1 MKKKQGKAFT
11 IVELVIVIA
20 VIAILAAV
28 LIPTFSTVIK
38 KAKVSADEQA
48 AANMNTALSAYAAES
63 GINGTEDLD
72 KVFSDIYGE
81 SYAKVLQPQSASY
94 GYHFWYN
101 VSTNRVE
108 LALSSALGVNT
119 AQAVSL
125 SLTKSSS
132 VGQFGV
138 RGMVR
143 EGYVLLDTAGSRLA
157 ETVASFEGMAT
168 ASDYSTALENL
179 QSIRSDKY
187 DSEVAQ
193 GFSAAVDKTAFVTD
207 HGVFRG
213 ENATQISFDKGI
225 QTLTGSL
232 FINKEGEI
240 LQETLGGDQVVANVS
255 GEVVLPASV
264 NSVGSNALHFGTDSD
279 AVVVVSS
286 DTDVASV
293 FLANS
298 ADVAISCG
306 GNVYTIRGDEL
317 YCNGEAVEG
326 VSLGYGAPVTAFEI
340 GVQGAE
346 TAGGVYS
353 VALDALSGDI
363 SLYAR
368 NFVSESV
375 NYDSRV
381 TWTLEKAPEGVQISS
396 EGVLSGIS
404 AGEIVVR
411 AEAVSD
417 ASVAASFTVRV
428 GAVTNVSRA
437 EFTGDCL
444 QVVDGQTT
452 KVTLERG
459 KTASFSYNV
468 YVQKNFDDINV
479 DESFVLTSSAENA
492 VVNDEGT
499 ITVTAVGDFVITLE
513 FEKYG
518 ITRTYNFTVEEI
530 VTQFDCIEYGW
541 PNVNIYLYKAGNSNA
556 FDITKL
562 WRFTGEHANYG
573 LNEQDISIEYQVISA
588 KNNLPLSDTIISGV
602 LSYAISEDNM
612 IDFEGRGVVRV
623 NISAVCD
630 GIVLNEITVP
640 LEVVDGYNVTTNN
653 ELTDSSHATSNKIV
667 LNDIELKNY
676 SSSFIVNGSV
686 LYGNGFTL
694 DGTSAS
700 RPAQMRWESLLSV
713 NDAVVDN
720 VKVIGQTFPEITWY
734 GEEYSGYTISLDG
747 DYCELYNSYAYGSRA
762 ALNVGCDAYI
772 GNSVL
777 EGGVLAN
784 AILDCQNI
792 TLEDV
797 TTIQNVDSDAIEGG
811 ITEDNIGVGLGLF
824 VNTSFANSIHI
835 TLKGDLRQYNW
846 LDSELVNKIK
856 DTTYRAAAQ
865 ALLKESEDYLHN
877 IGGTDYV
884 NAGIVFFSEVQDL
897 QSAVIDLRDNKAEFP
912 YSGKTYSKLGFE
924 GTIYSLFNGGSG
936 NKTSLTEKITEQ
948 KRFDSNDFQRTLKS
962 MDTKPTVWLDNSAIE
977 ASYESVIDGNKLSVK
992 LPAGGSFTIDQGNLP
1007 VRGSYFG
1014 ADVTS
1019 LLSLQKPVTASE
1031 SSARKIQFVVELMV
1045 SESYD
1050 ATGTWQST
1058 PITYTYTFVLNSIL
1072 SVVNATYT
1080 VTDGVE
1086 GTDYFYIRKSTCDD
1100 DCYTAAYI
1108 LNGLVITDYDA
1119 VSGKYVSV
1127 DYSNYASLP
1136 EEIVIKSFSG
1146 GAMSNADQYQK
1157 IENSNGK
1164 LLLRSLDASDFKR
1177 DEKMIVELEYTGY
1190 NGNTITIT
1198 RTYQFTGSTPYGQE

>member
-101 VSTNRVE
+101 VSANRVE
-108 LALSSALGVNT
+108 VSLSSALGANT

-168 ASDYSTALENL
+168 ASDYSAALENL

-213 ENATQISFDKGI
+213 ENATQISFDKGV

-264 NSVGSNALHFGTDSD
+264 NSVGSNALHFGTGSN

-298 ADVAISCG
+298 ADVAISCC

-428 GAVTNVSRA
+428 GEINSVAVSLEKDGVKESVAFDETNTFQKTEMTGGEKIAYTFSVTPVTNFADVECSS
-437 EFTGDCL
+437 EY
-444 QVVDGQTT
+444 
-452 KVTLERG
+452 TL
-459 KTASFSYNV
+459 K
-468 YVQKNFDDINV
+468 
-479 DESFVLTSSAENA
+479 
-492 VVNDEGT
+492 
-499 ITVTAVGDFVITLE
+499 
-513 FEKYG
+513 
-518 ITRTYNFTVEEI
+518 
-530 VTQFDCIEYGW
+530 
-541 PNVNIYLYKAGNSNA
+541 
-556 FDITKL
+556 
-562 WRFTGEHANYG
+562 
-573 LNEQDISIEYQVISA
+573 
-588 KNNLPLSDTIISGV
+588 
-602 LSYAISEDNM
+602 
-612 IDFEGRGVVRV
+612 
-623 NISAVCD
+623 
-630 GIVLNEITVP
+630 
-640 LEVVDGYNVTTNN
+640 
-653 ELTDSSHATSNKIV
+653 
-667 LNDIELKNY
+667 
-676 SSSFIVNGSV
+676 
-686 LYGNGFTL
+686 
-694 DGTSAS
+694 
-700 RPAQMRWESLLSV
+700 
-713 NDAVVDN
+713 
-720 VKVIGQTFPEITWY
+720 
-734 GEEYSGYTISLDG
+734 
-747 DYCELYNSYAYGSRA
+747 
-762 ALNVGCDAYI
+762 
-772 GNSVL
+772 VL
-777 EGGVLAN
+777 EGDAQFDGN
-784 AILDCQNI
+784 
-792 TLEDV
+792 TLLLP
-797 TTIQNVDSDAIEGG
+797 AA
-811 ITEDNIGVGLGLF
+811 GLVRAELSF
-824 VNTSFANSIHI
+824 VNYPSVVRYFEF
-835 TLKGDLRQYNW
+835 QC
-846 LDSELVNKIK
+846 
-856 DTTYRAAAQ
+856 AA
-865 ALLKESEDYLHN
+865 KVFDYDES
-877 IGGTDYV
+877 
-884 NAGIVFFSEVQDL
+884 
-897 QSAVIDLRDNKAEFP
+897 AEF
-912 YSGKTYSKLGFE
+912 YRF
-924 GTIYSLFNGGSG
+924 GTVNPVSI
-936 NKTSLTEKITEQ
+936 
-948 KRFDSNDFQRTLKS
+948 
-962 MDTKPTVWLDNSAIE
+962 
-977 ASYESVIDGNKLSVK
+977 SY
-992 LPAGGSFTIDQGNLP
+992 A
-1007 VRGSYFG
+1007 
-1014 ADVTS
+1014 
-1019 LLSLQKPVTASE
+1019 
-1031 SSARKIQFVVELMV
+1031 
-1045 SESYD
+1045 
-1050 ATGTWQST
+1050 
-1058 PITYTYTFVLNSIL
+1058 
-1072 SVVNATYT
+1072 
-1080 VTDGVE
+1080 E
-1086 GTDYFYIRKSTCDD
+1086 GTDLSELTIETEAFVNQSSNAAAVVSDD
-1100 DCYTAAYI
+1100 KTQ
-1108 LNGLVITDYDA
+1108 L
-1119 VSGKYVSV
+1119 
-1127 DYSNYASLP
+1127 
-1136 EEIVIKSFSG
+1136 SFSG
-1146 GAMSNADQYQK
+1146 GGK
-1157 IENSNGK
+1157 IRIK
-1164 LLLRSLDASDFKR
+1164 AVLCH
-1177 DEKMIVELEYTGY
+1177 
-1190 NGNTITIT
+1190 
-1198 RTYQFTGSTPYGQE
+1198 